1 MNSRGLLNNSSIN
14 KTEKLHFL
22 KSKQRMPILKESRA
36 NNNSRLGIESSDKDN
51 HGNNVSGNMNKTYA
65 QNTQRNRS

>member
-1 MNSRGLLNNSSIN
+1 MNSRGVLNNSSIN

-36 NNNSRLGIESSDKDN
+36 NNNSRLGMESNEKDN
-51 HGNNVSGNMNKTYA
+51 NQGNVGGNINKTYV